1 MPPCPR
7 QSGLIAESIVDITP
21 RKPLPT
27 PVHSPLDPGCESE
40 GLIVCHRGTATGVT
54 GVSLDDLVSVCT
66 RLARKMEALG
76 METMFDTA
84 ETANKLMKDV
94 GPLMVQAQR
103 IAEELRPLLSEVRQ
117 GGMVTSLDSL
127 MESAT
132 AIAEDARRL
141 NNGII
146 TKDNI
151 ELVRTPLSLRLIPH
165 QWRGHA
171 PRSPYIQKPLWS
183 LC

>member
-1 MPPCPR
+1 MLKVRRTTPSRSTMRGTGGSLLTTVFATGAGLSTPT
-7 QSGLIAESIVDITP
+7 SGLVT
-21 RKPLPT
+21 
-27 PVHSPLDPGCESE
+27 G
-40 GLIVCHRGTATGVT
+40 GTGVT

-151 ELVRTPLSLRLIPH
+151 DGPEVRKY
-165 QWRGHA
+165 G
-171 PRSPYIQKPLWS
+171 LWS
-183 LC
+183 EEVARR